1 MLSPVMRLF
10 LIFGAY
16 PLALALGYLGI
27 ATCKQN
33 LIGWF
38 LIIFASA
45 YILGGPFL
53 LYTYKK
59 ENAISRQESGDR
71 SFWLILPGFLLVF
84 YAPPLEYLFI
94 PLVIPRIVGLQITGL
109 VLILTSMLL
118 HGWARLALRG
128 MYTGHVQVQV
138 DRPLVQWG
146 PYRVIRHP
154 AYAGYIIMALGMAI
168 GYSSVIGLAGIPL
181 LLLPGLVLRI
191 KVEEKLLAEE
201 YGEEFYLYAQRT
213 KRLIPGVW

>member
-27 ATCKQN
+27 ATFKQN

-53 LYTYKK
+53 LHTYKK

-71 SFWLILPGFLLVF
+71 SFWLVQPGFLLVF
-84 YAPPLEYLFI
+84 YASPIEYLI
-94 PLVIPRIVGLQITGL
+94 MSQIIPRTEWLQVVGL
-109 VLILTSMLL
+109 VLISTSMFL

-128 MYTGHVQVQV
+128 MFTGHIQVQK
-138 DRPLVQWG
+138 DHPLIQQG

-154 AYAGYIIMALGMAI
+154 AYAGYIIMALGLAI

-181 LLLPGLVLRI
+181 LLLPGLILRI